1 MKILI
6 NVPKLNLPGGVSN
19 HYYGLRVYWSENVCY
34 NVVGKRVSKRGMG
47 WLWMPFD
54 IIKFIVR
61 LCVFSP
67 DVVIVNPSIGKNAL
81 RRDSVYLKISQ
92 LFKKKFVV
100 FFHGFNMDTY
110 QNLIGKDNLL
120 RTLSKASGVI
130 VLAEQFKQ
138 MLRQDGVSVPIS
150 TLTTKV
156 YDKLLEGYDVLQRT
170 GDVKNILFLTRVEK
184 TKGIYI
190 ALEAYKMLREKYS
203 NICFSIVGGG
213 SALESI
219 RLLINKEKIPSVR
232 VTGHL
237 SAIALRKEFENA
249 DIYVFP
255 SYSEGMPTSVLEAMA
270 FGLPVITRKVGGL
283 ADFFEDG
290 KMGYITE
297 SYEPK
302 DFSDAIEQYIK
313 DEVLTRRVSLYNYQY
328 AKEHFYASKVA
339 QKMEKTVKS
348 FIYG

>member
-6 NVPKLNLPGGVSN
+6 NIPKLSLPGGVSN
-19 HYYGLRVYWSENVCY
+19 HYYGLREYWSEDVCY
-34 NVVGKRVSKRGMG
+34 NVVGKRVSKQGMG

-54 IIKFIVR
+54 IIKFIIRISLFV
-61 LCVFSP
+61 P
-67 DVVIVNPSIGKNAL
+67 DVIMVNPSIGKNAL
-81 RRDSVYLKISQ
+81 RRDLVYLRIAQ
-92 LFKKKFVV
+92 LFKKKYVV
-100 FFHGFNMDTY
+100 FFHGFNMDIY
-110 QNLIGKDNLL
+110 QSMKGKDTLL
-120 RTLSKASGVI
+120 SILNKASGLI
-130 VLAEQFKQ
+130 VLSEQFKRI
-138 MLRQDGVSVPIS
+138 LYQDGVTIPIS
-150 TLTTKV
+150 TQTTKV
-156 YDKLLEGYDVLQRT
+156 YDKLLDGYDVSQRT
-170 GDVKNILFLTRVEK
+170 GKVKNILFLTRVEK

-213 SALESI
+213 GALESV
-219 RLLINKEKIPSVR
+219 RLLIKDENIPSVR

-237 SAIALRKEFENA
+237 SANALRKEFENA

-270 FGLPVITRKVGGL
+270 FGLPIITRKVGGL

-297 SYEPK
+297 SYNPE
-302 DFSDAIEQYIK
+302 DFFVAIERYLK
-313 DEVLTRRVSLYNYQY
+313 DEALTRRVSLYNYQY

-339 QKMEKTVKS
+339 QKMEKTVKT